1 MNLREGTR
9 RLALLLGVVG
19 TILGTFASYVEL
31 QTVLNQRARHNR
43 FEQLANSSVAE
54 QARKNCFESSAPSEH
69 QPWEK
74 YQSPLPKGFIPD
86 NPPYCFSPIN
96 DPNTFDYT
104 PSELNSGGI
113 KTVHFE
119 NREIASTNPRTARRS
134 IRRQHRPHGCTSDC
148 ALSRPWIPHPVGCNS
163 RNRMGGSRFRPT
175 GEVGQST
182 VRGRLHT

>member
-1 MNLREGTR
+1 LNLREGTR

-19 TILGTFASYVEL
+19 AILGGFASYTEL

-43 FEQLANSSVAE
+43 FAQLAASSVAE

-74 YQSPLPKGFIPD
+74 YQPPLPKGFIPD

-119 NREIASTNPRTARRS
+119 NREIASIEPQDGQTLYPTPAPATWLYLLIALFPVLGFLIPWGVVRS
-134 IRRQHRPHGCTSDC
+134 IG
-148 ALSRPWIPHPVGCNS
+148 WVGA
-163 RNRMGGSRFRPT
+163 GFVQPAK
-175 GEVGQST
+175 
-182 VRGRLHT
+182 